1 MGKQYEVAQ
10 ESRLGKFPDKTKF
23 NVSFRSAIVWV
34 DTGRALINAYHDLCE
49 DE

>member
-10 ESRLGKFPDKTKF
+10 ELRLGKFPDETKV
-23 NVSFRSAIVWV
+23 NVNFRSAIVWA
-34 DTGRALINAYHDLCE
+34 DTGKALINPYHDLCE